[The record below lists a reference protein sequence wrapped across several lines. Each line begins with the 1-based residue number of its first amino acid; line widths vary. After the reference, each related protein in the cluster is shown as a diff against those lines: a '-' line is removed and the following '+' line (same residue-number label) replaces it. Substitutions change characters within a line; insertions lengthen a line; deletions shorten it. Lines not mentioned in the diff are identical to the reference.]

1 MRARAGFAAAFALL
15 PATAQA
21 GDAALVLGPAGGW
34 VLAAQVV
41 PLAWLLV
48 SRRISAC
55 YRAGYCT
62 LYLMSVAVAWTIAL
76 VALELTPWP
85 ALGAL
90 ALALPFLLSVCLL
103 RWGPHRSAA
112 EGPVCQVGAVARR
125 GPHAG
130 SGEAG
135 KA

>member
-1 MRARAGFAAAFALL
+1 MGVRSAGFAAAALV
-15 PATAQA
+15 PSTVRA
-21 GDAALVLGPAGGW
+21 GDAALFLGPPGGW
-34 VLAAQVV
+34 LLAAQAL
-41 PLAWLLV
+41 PLAWLLF

-62 LYLMSVAVAWTIAL
+62 LYLMSVAVAWTLAL

-90 ALALPFLLSVCLL
+90 ALALPFLLSACLL

-112 EGPVCQVGAVARR
+112 EGPVCQVGSAARR
-125 GPHAG
+125 GPQSRPG
-130 SGEAG
+130 DAG